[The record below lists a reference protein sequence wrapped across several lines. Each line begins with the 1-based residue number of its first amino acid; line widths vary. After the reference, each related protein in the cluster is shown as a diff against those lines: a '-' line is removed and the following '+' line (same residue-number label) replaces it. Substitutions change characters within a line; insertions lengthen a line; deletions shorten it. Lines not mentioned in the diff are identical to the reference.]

1 MIRVENLN
9 HIYMEGTPFEHQ
21 VLFDVSLEIAEG
33 EMACIIGP
41 TQSGKST
48 LVQYFNALF
57 VPKRGR
63 VLVNGMETS
72 SKGLDLG
79 RVRRTVGFVFQYPEH
94 QLFADTVGEDIAFGL
109 KNLGVPRG
117 EIDGRTALAL
127 ETVGLDPATFRNRYI
142 VALSGGQKRRV
153 ALASII
159 ALKPKVLILDDPTA
173 GLDPRG
179 RRDILAIIRGLHGSG
194 MTVVMVSHNMEDV
207 AVMAGRVLVMDA
219 GRVVME
225 GPPGD
230 IFSRV
235 DRLKEIGLGVPQ
247 VTETLWA
254 LKQAGYAVDTTHISP
269 EEAIEEITRAIA
281 RQR

>member
-1 MIRVENLN
+1 MIKVENLS
-9 HIYMEGTPFEHQ
+9 HTYMEGTPFEHQ
-21 VLFDVSLEIAEG
+21 VLFDINLQIAKG

-48 LVQYFNALF
+48 LIQHFNALF
-57 VPKRGR
+57 VPKRGK
-63 VLVNGMETS
+63 VTVNEMETS
-72 SKGLDLG
+72 SRDLDL
-79 RVRRTVGFVFQYPEH
+79 RYVRRTVGLVFQYPEH

-117 EIDGRTALAL
+117 EIDERTTLAL
-127 ETVGLDPATFRNRYI
+127 ETVGLDPGTFRNRYV

-159 ALKPKVLILDDPTA
+159 ALKPRVLVLDDPMA

-179 RRDILAIIRGLHGSG
+179 RRDILAIIRGLHETG

-207 AVMAGRVLVMDA
+207 AVIAERVLVMDS
-219 GRVVME
+219 GHVVME

-235 DRLKEIGLGVPQ
+235 DRLKQIGLGVPQ

-254 LKQAGYAVDTTHISP
+254 LRQAGYAVDTTRIDP
-269 EEAIEEITRAIA
+269 EEAMDEIA
-281 RQR
+281 RVIPRRS